1 MTKTNATGLFRPRNI
16 IAIGIAGLLT
26 GFAAIYVIGAPAGN
40 GGTQLACSAGEKS
53 RAAVK
58 TLATGEVAAF
68 LPASKP
74 VNVTELS
81 FKDGDGKQI
90 TMADFKGRT
99 ILLNLWATWC
109 APCRHEMPALNA
121 LQKEMG
127 DDSFEVVA
135 VNIDKGETGK
145 PQAFLDEVSAT
156 DLRYWA
162 DPSMK
167 ILAALRKKGRATGL
181 PTTMLIDGEGCEIG
195 VLYGPAEWASDDA
208 KSLIKAAMTGS
219 EA

>member
-1 MTKTNATGLFRPRNI
+1 MTKTNSTGLFRLRNL

-40 GGTQLACSAGEKS
+40 GSTQLACAAGEKS
-53 RAAVK
+53 RTAVK
-58 TLATGEVAAF
+58 DFATGEVAAF

-74 VNVTELS
+74 VNVAELS
-81 FKDGDGKQI
+81 FKDAQGEQI

-99 ILLNLWATWC
+99 VLLNLWATWC

-121 LQKEMG
+121 LQRDMG
-127 DDSFEVVA
+127 DEGFEVVA
-135 VNIDKGETGK
+135 VNIDRGETGK
-145 PQAFLDEVSAT
+145 PQDFLEEVKAT

-181 PTTMLIDGEGCEIG
+181 PTTMLIDGDGCEIG

-208 KSLIKAAMTGS
+208 KSLIQAAIKGY